1 MSTSHR
7 RRSPPPG
14 AQSGFTLIEIAV
26 VVVIIGVLVSMALI
40 KLPRMGGGAQMDEQ
54 MRRFTTLLDMATE
67 EALMQGRD
75 MGLRVDEEQ
84 YLFYV
89 FDPDS
94 FSWMSLDSDGI
105 FRNRILPEGMRM
117 DLFLE
122 GQQIDFNSLAPK
134 RPGTPDAQGEEQDS
148 EEVDVEQ
155 PQVVILSS
163 GELTPFE
170 LVIES
175 DNVDYAYV
183 IKGLPFGGTE
193 VELEERAL

>member
-1 MSTSHR
+1 MSNPYR
-7 RRSPPPG
+7 RPPRTRS

-26 VVVIIGVLVSMALI
+26 VVVIIGILVSMALI
-40 KLPRMGGGAQMDEQ
+40 RLPNMGGGAQMDEQ

-75 MGLRVDEEQ
+75 MGLRVEEEQ

-89 FDPDS
+89 FDADS

-122 GQQIDFNSLAPK
+122 GQQIDFQALAPK
-134 RPGTPDAQGEEQDS
+134 RPGASDTPGEQDDS
-148 EEVDVEQ
+148 EEVDIVQ

-175 DNVDYAYV
+175 DTVDYAYI

-193 VELEERAL
+193 VELEQRGL